1 MAVVFARACSAVSPP
16 LTASPARTK
25 AHLEHERHRRSAR
38 PPPTHR
44 RGLPVPEEP
53 PGRAGQRRWAH
64 LPLRAPGAGLPR
76 RSPAGAERSGAGPAG
91 PGTGSPS
98 PPPAPPR
105 GGWRGR
111 GRAGA
116 GRGSGDALPGGGG
129 GVTNS
134 DLSQG
139 TANTTKHPRPQHSPG
154 PLPSAGPTAPRRPR
168 GGREG
173 RRWAPACPGPLGS
186 PPPHLWRPFLR

>member
-1 MAVVFARACSAVSPP
+1 MNATGAAHGHRQP
-16 LTASPARTK
+16 TAAGFRFLRSLPGERDKGGGRTFP
-25 AHLEHERHRRSAR
+25 S
-38 PPPTHR
+38 
-44 RGLPVPEEP
+44 VPQG
-53 PGRAGQRRWAH
+53 PGS
-64 LPLRAPGAGLPR
+64 PGAPR
-76 RSPAGAERSGAGPAG
+76 PERSGAGPAG